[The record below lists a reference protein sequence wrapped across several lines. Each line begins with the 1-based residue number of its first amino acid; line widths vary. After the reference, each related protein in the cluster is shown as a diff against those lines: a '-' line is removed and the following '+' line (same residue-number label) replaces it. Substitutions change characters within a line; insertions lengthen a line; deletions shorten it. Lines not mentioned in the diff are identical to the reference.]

1 MRWLDLRICSTSR
14 GGPTP
19 RRDPNASLAAA
30 VASKIEDGN
39 LRAAIRILSSDEQ
52 LAPFSAD
59 TTSRLQS
66 RHPTAPADRRPF
78 PDPQSFA
85 PLIVTDDKVRDA
97 IGSFPAGSSGGP
109 DGFRPQHML
118 DLVNCRES
126 SSTLVSDLTDFINLL
141 FSGHCP
147 PQVRTLLFGGKLLA
161 LNKKDGGLRPIAV
174 GYYWRRLA
182 SKCANSYA
190 LEKLGSHF
198 GHVQLGVGVPGG
210 CEAAIHAARRFV
222 SDMSRDQVVVKLDF
236 KNAFN
241 CIHRDIM
248 LELVASEL
256 PELYHFCHLAYGAST
271 TLQFGDEVIWSA
283 EGVQQGDPLGPLLF
297 CLVLHPILLS
307 LDSPLKIGFMDD
319 VTLGG
324 DIALVAEDVER
335 ISIQG
340 EVWDWNWTTPSANLF
355 IQFRWWKR
363 LLDLVTPVYQSCT
376 ARSPN
381 PLVPLERRIWQF
393 GNSLSSTQGRHAF
406 WGHLFW

>member
-1 MRWLDLRICSTSR
+1 MQ
-14 GGPTP
+14 
-19 RRDPNASLAAA
+19 
-30 VASKIEDGN
+30 
-39 LRAAIRILSSDEQ
+39 Q
-52 LAPFSAD
+52 LYIY
-59 TTSRLQS
+59 
-66 RHPTAPADRRPF
+66 
-78 PDPQSFA
+78 
-85 PLIVTDDKVRDA
+85 IVTDDKVRDA
-97 IGSFPAGSSGGP
+97 IRSFPAGSSGGP

-190 LEKLGSHF
+190 LEKLGSYF

-241 CIHRDIM
+241 SIHRDIM

-271 TLQFGDEVIWSA
+271 TLQFGDEAIWSA

-324 DIALVAEDVER
+324 DIALVADDVER
-335 ISIQG
+335 IAIQG
-340 EVWDWNWTTPSANLF
+340 ASVGLELNHAKCELIHS
-355 IQFRWWKR
+355 I
-363 LLDLVTPVYQSCT
+363 
-376 ARSPN
+376 
-381 PLVPLERRIWQF
+381 PLVEEVVRFWSHLSINLAPPGVRVHW
-393 GNSLSSTQGRHAF
+393 SLSRGGSGNLAIPYHRPRGGMSFGVTSFDRSRYG
-406 WGHLFW
+406 